1 MTQSQP
7 ISATVRDSVAQDA
20 VAQDAAVQDA
30 AARFLRLDATDNV
43 LVAVTELPAGASI
56 ENVVCRQDIPAGH
69 KLAAT
74 AIGAGEP
81 VRKFGQII
89 GFAEGAIRPGEH
101 VHEHNCTYA
110 EFSRAQ
116 QVGVDYRPT
125 DFVPEAQRATFQGYV
140 REDGRVA
147 TRNMIGV
154 VTTVNCSATVA
165 RAIVDR
171 LRHQALKDYPN
182 VDDIVAFTH
191 TGGCATAT
199 TGETIE
205 TLQRTLGGFMRH
217 PNLAGVLLL
226 GLGCESNQGAALLQ
240 HGGFAEGPGLRYMNI
255 QDMGGSRAT
264 MERGIEILL
273 EMLPRADA
281 ARRQTVSAEHLVL
294 ALQCGGS
301 DGYSGITA
309 NPALGAAA
317 DLVVR
322 HGGTAILSETPE
334 IYGAEQLLTRRAASP
349 AVAEKLL
356 ARIRWWEEHVK
367 ATGGSMN
374 NNPSHGNKKGG
385 LTTILEKSL
394 GAVAKGGTTGLMD
407 VYKYAEPITRRGFV
421 FMDSPGHDPDSATGQ
436 VASGGN
442 IICFTTGRGSVY
454 GCKPAPCLK
463 LTTNTPLYEK
473 MSEDMD
479 IDCGVLL
486 SGKTTV
492 QKLGQQI
499 FARVLEVASGSKSK
513 SEEFGFGDNEFVPW
527 RIGAVM

>member
-1 MTQSQP
+1 MSSLNP
-7 ISATVRDSVAQDA
+7 IAVDARDSRP
-20 VAQDAAVQDA
+20 
-30 AARFLRLDATDNV
+30 RFLRLNASDNV
-43 LVAVTELPAGASI
+43 LVAVTELPEATPI
-56 ENVVCRQDIPAGH
+56 EDVVTRQLIPAGH
-69 KLAAT
+69 KLAALPI
-74 AIGAGEP
+74 AAGDP

-89 GFAEGAIRPGEH
+89 GFAQGNIRPGEH
-101 VHEHNCTYA
+101 VHEHNCVYA
-110 EFSRAQ
+110 EFSRDLEL
-116 QVGVDYRPT
+116 GVDYRAT
-125 DFVPEAQRATFQGYV
+125 DFVPAAERATFQGFV

-147 TRNMIGV
+147 TRNMVGV

-165 RAIVDR
+165 RAIVDK
-171 LRHQALKDYPN
+171 LRQQALRDYPN

-191 TGGCATAT
+191 TGGCGMSTS
-199 TGETIE
+199 GENIE
-205 TLQRTLGGFMRH
+205 TLQRTLAGFIKH

-226 GLGCESNQGAALLQ
+226 GLGCEANQGSAVLS
-240 HGGFAEGPGLRYMNI
+240 HGGLQEGPNLRYLNI
-255 QDMGGSRAT
+255 QDVGGSRVT
-264 MERGIEILL
+264 MERGMEALL
-273 EMLPRADA
+273 PMLKKANE
-281 ARRQTVSAEHLVL
+281 ARRQTVSAEHIVL

-334 IYGAEQLLTRRAASP
+334 IYGAEQLLTRRAVSRQ
-349 AVAEKLL
+349 VAEKLL
-356 ARIRWWEEHVK
+356 ERIHWWEEHVK

-394 GAVAKGGTTGLMD
+394 GAVAKGGTTGLMG
-407 VYKYAEPITRRGFV
+407 VYKYAEPITERGFV
-421 FMDSPGHDPDSATGQ
+421 FMDSPGNDPYSATGQ

-486 SGKTTV
+486 SGKSSV

-499 FARVLEVASGSKSK
+499 FKRVLEVASGSKSK